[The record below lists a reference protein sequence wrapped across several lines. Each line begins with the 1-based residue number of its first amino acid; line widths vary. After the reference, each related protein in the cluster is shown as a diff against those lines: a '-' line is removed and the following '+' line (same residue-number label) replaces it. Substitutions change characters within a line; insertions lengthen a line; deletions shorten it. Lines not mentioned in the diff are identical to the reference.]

1 MKFDKLKQRLGQDRP
16 KITINLEIPEDVLQ
30 DLQEIAPKLG
40 FSNYQALI
48 RAYIGQG
55 LRVDWEKLDN
65 DSISSLIDSLRKHG
79 VTDDVIAAAVADTK
93 QSER

>member
-1 MKFDKLKQRLGQDRP
+1 MKLDKLKQRLHQDRLTV
-16 KITINLEIPEDVLQ
+16 TINLQIPEDVLK

-55 LRVDWEKLDN
+55 LRVDWEKLEN
-65 DSISSLIDSLRKHG
+65 NALSSLIESLRKHG
-79 VTDDVIAAAVADTK
+79 VTDDIISAAIADIK
-93 QSER
+93 QS

>member
-1 MKFDKLKQRLGQDRP
+1 MKFDKLKQRLHQDRP
-16 KITINLEIPEDVLQ
+16 KITINLEIPEDVLK

-55 LRVDWEKLDN
+55 LRVDLEKLDN

-93 QSER
+93 QS

>member
-1 MKFDKLKQRLGQDRP
+1 MKLDKLKQRLHQDRP
-16 KITINLEIPEDVLQ
+16 TVTINLQIPEDVLK

-55 LRVDWEKLDN
+55 LRVDWEKLEN
-65 DSISSLIDSLRKHG
+65 NALSSLIESLRKHG
-79 VTDDVIAAAVADTK
+79 VTDDIISAAIADIK
-93 QSER
+93 QF

>member
-1 MKFDKLKQRLGQDRP
+1 MKFDKLKQRLHQDRP
-16 KITINLEIPEDVLQ
+16 QVTINLEIPEDVLQ

-55 LRVDWEKLDN
+55 LRVDLEKLDN
-65 DSISSLIDSLRKHG
+65 NSISSFIDSLRKHG

-93 QSER
+93 QF